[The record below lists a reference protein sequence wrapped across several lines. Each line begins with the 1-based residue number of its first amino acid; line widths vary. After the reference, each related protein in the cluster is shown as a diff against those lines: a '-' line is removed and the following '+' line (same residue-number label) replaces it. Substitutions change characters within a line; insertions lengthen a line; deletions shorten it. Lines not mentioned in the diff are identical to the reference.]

1 MTAPTTNP
9 NPATQPDISQAK
21 RQRFGQILSHYRE
34 RYQLSIQQL
43 ADLLEKPKSTV
54 RFWLRGKR
62 MPHRKEL
69 MILCARLNI
78 DIESF
83 FGKEFVAEQF
93 FERHLIGLHAMQYR
107 YLQVREKDAFAA
119 LNLSVLGASVAF
131 TYLLKAGLEGT
142 LTSRSDF
149 TCKINFNA
157 TGLQSLVLKIEPRG
171 EDGLGFILTEGNVY
185 VYRPWQPLNQSNLD
199 ALIQYLR
206 GRMREK
212 NML

>member
-34 RYQLSIQQL
+34 RCHFSIQQL

-69 MILCARLNI
+69 MILCARLDI
-78 DIESF
+78 DIEAF

-93 FERHLIGLHAMQYR
+93 FERHLIGLHALQYR
-107 YLQVREKDAFAA
+107 YLEVRQKDVFAA
-119 LNLSVLGASVAF
+119 LSLAVLGASVAF
-131 TYLLKAGLEGT
+131 TYLLQAGLEVV
-142 LTSRSDF
+142 LTSRWDF
-149 TCKINFNA
+149 TCNMSFSR
-157 TGLQSLVLKIEPRG
+157 TGLESLILRVQPRG
-171 EDGLGFILTEGNVY
+171 EEGLGFILTEGNAY
-185 VYRPWQPLNQSNLD
+185 PYLPWQPLTQSNLN

-206 GRMREK
+206 GRVREWAQP
-212 NML
+212 